1 MTYTPAE
8 VIIGFN
14 PTVYSEEEGQFI
26 SFTVTILE
34 GQTQND
40 VFVNFDTSDV
50 SATGECAL
58 SSHFSFYFTTLL
70 LPSTW

>member
-1 MTYTPAE
+1 MSYTHTE

-26 SFTVTILE
+26 SFTVEILE
-34 GQTQND
+34 GQTQTD

-50 SATGECAL
+50 SAIGECAFV
-58 SSHFSFYFTTLL
+58 SHVLLYFNTLL
-70 LPSTW
+70 LHSTR